1 MPDTRDVFISYARP
15 SEEEAHRIAEL
26 LRGEGKLKR
35 RGDDMAV
42 LKLQKWLQDWTQLS
56 TDPLHYLVK
65 ADEWRANFGCSS
77 DRPSRQ

>member
-1 MPDTRDVFISYARP
+1 LI
-15 SEEEAHRIAEL
+15 EL

-56 TDPLHYLVK
+56 THPLHYLDK
-65 ADEWRANFGCSS
+65 THEWRADFGCSS
-77 DRPSRQ
+77 DHPRRQ